1 MNSLAI
7 KIKYGSK
14 MIIFG
19 VIYIVDVGED
29 LKVVENIEK

>member
-1 MNSLAI
+1 
-7 KIKYGSK
+7 

-29 LKVVENIEK
+29 LKVVENIEKWNLERKE